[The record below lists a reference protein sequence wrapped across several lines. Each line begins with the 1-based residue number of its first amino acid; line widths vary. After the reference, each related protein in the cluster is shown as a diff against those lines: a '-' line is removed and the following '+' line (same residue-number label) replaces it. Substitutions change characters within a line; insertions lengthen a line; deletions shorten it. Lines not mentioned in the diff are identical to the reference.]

1 MRDAIDLYED
11 AVPLEVGIELAEGL
25 GAVGK
30 IAEDHAEQV
39 ASAVPADALQLGG
52 QQGRRG
58 EPLLD
63 SADDH

>member
-1 MRDAIDLYED
+1 
-11 AVPLEVGIELAEGL
+11 AEGL

-58 EPLLD
+58 EPLLEALTT
-63 SADDH
+63 SKAACRSVRAQRAA